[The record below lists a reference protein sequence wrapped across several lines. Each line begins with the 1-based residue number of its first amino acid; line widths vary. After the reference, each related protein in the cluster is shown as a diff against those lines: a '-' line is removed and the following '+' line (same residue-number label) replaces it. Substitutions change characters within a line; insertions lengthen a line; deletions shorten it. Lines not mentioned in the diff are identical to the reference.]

1 MRSVVGD
8 LTFAYRALRSTPA
21 TALAAVL
28 TIALGTGLN
37 AAALAVAYG
46 VLIRPLPCAEPSRI
60 VVVSFHA
67 PNGREVGVPLTEIED
82 WQRRVR
88 AFDATGAYAVTELTI
103 RGLGE
108 PRLVR
113 TGLVTPAFFALLG
126 VAPRAGRAPSTPD
139 PDEWMVLGA
148 SLSRQLLGPERTA
161 DELLGRTVAAGDRG
175 LQVSAVM
182 PPDFGFPAEDVAA
195 WIPAAP
201 FDRIRLAS
209 GREIPRSFRLMAR
222 LEEGVSL
229 EQAREDA
236 RRALSEIAT
245 PRADRGTTQVRTLED
260 LTVGG
265 VRPVLNVLVA
275 AAVLVLLV
283 ACGNVATL
291 LVSRAVARQGD
302 MAVRVALGA
311 SAWQLARGAF
321 AESLLVAAA
330 GSALGTALALA
341 CVRLFVH
348 AASGLVP
355 RLHTVAVDVPV
366 LAATLL
372 IGAGVTLVCGLAPAV
387 YAMRSDIVPAFRGS
401 RASASRGARLTRRTL
416 IVAQIAMSTVLL
428 SGAGLI
434 ARTVLALMADR
445 GGANPDHALVTKI
458 VLADTARFDLAS
470 RMSTIGDVLRT
481 VRALPG
487 VEHAALGTNVPPRVS
502 SISFSVDV
510 VSNGQAATH
519 TVYLASVTS
528 DFFAALGTGVLEGRA
543 LDEADELKDQP
554 VIVLSESAAR
564 LLSPDKSLVG
574 RELPWPLPAGAGKGR
589 RPFVAGV
596 VPDVKYGGLD
606 APASAAI
613 YTRWSDL
620 PASVGYLVV
629 RTSADPASLAPAIR
643 NTLRT
648 VDPSFPVSEI
658 RTLRQEYATS
668 IADRR
673 IRLVPVAAFALLAI
687 AVALVGL
694 GGLLARAVTERRREL
709 AIRIALGASRRGAV
723 GIIVHEGVLLTAAGV
738 VLGFGVAAG
747 ATRWIRA
754 LLYGVSPLDPAIFAV
769 VAMFVSAAALATSV
783 VSAHRAAR
791 IEPVELLRS
800 E

>member
-1 MRSVVGD
+1 
-8 LTFAYRALRSTPA
+8 
-21 TALAAVL
+21 
-28 TIALGTGLN
+28 
-37 AAALAVAYG
+37 
-46 VLIRPLPCAEPSRI
+46 
-60 VVVSFHA
+60 
-67 PNGREVGVPLTEIED
+67 
-82 WQRRVR
+82 
-88 AFDATGAYAVTELTI
+88 
-103 RGLGE
+103 
-108 PRLVR
+108 
-113 TGLVTPAFFALLG
+113 
-126 VAPRAGRAPSTPD
+126 
-139 PDEWMVLGA
+139 
-148 SLSRQLLGPERTA
+148 
-161 DELLGRTVAAGDRG
+161 
-175 LQVSAVM
+175 
-182 PPDFGFPAEDVAA
+182 
-195 WIPAAP
+195 
-201 FDRIRLAS
+201 
-209 GREIPRSFRLMAR
+209 MAR

-265 VRPVLNVLVA
+265 IRPVLNVLVA

-311 SAWQLARGAF
+311 SAWQLVRGAF

-387 YAMRSDIVPAFRGS
+387 YAMRSDVVPAFRGS

-416 IVAQIAMSTVLL
+416 IVAQIAMSIVLL

-470 RMSTIGDVLRT
+470 RMSTIRDVLRT

-519 TVYLASVTS
+519 TVYLASATS

-754 LLYGVSPLDPAIFAV
+754 LLYGVSPLDPATFAV